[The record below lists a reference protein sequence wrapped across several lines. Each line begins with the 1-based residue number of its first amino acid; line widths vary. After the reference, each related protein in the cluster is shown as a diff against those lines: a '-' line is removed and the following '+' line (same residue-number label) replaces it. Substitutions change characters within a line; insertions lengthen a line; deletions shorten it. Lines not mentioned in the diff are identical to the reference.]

1 MEMHSSFWVTVVV
14 TIATAYLSSR
24 SQEVLSLFF
33 LTISLFGLV
42 ASFWLAPGLIQLL
55 LLVAGFIWSSHL
67 CRAHGCD
74 SPEKPL
80 REQRSV
86 GERL

>member
-1 MEMHSSFWVTVVV
+1 MEMHSFFWVAVVV
-14 TIATAYLSSR
+14 TIATAYLSR
-24 SQEVLSLFF
+24 RTQEVFSLFF

-55 LLVAGFIWSSHL
+55 LLLAGFIWSSHL

-74 SPEKPL
+74 SPEGPL
-80 REQRSV
+80 REQRSA
-86 GERL
+86 GERS